1 MAKTFTASIP
11 TSDLVVPAGGPA
23 QGPYRWTLTGAAEQ
37 TQDTAE
43 PTAQFTVEPGDYTLT
58 VQAFAADGSPL
69 GGPSKP
75 ATFTIAADT
84 VTVKVVTD
92 GDITITF

>member
-1 MAKTFTASIP
+1 MAKTITAAITP
-11 TSDLVVPAGGPA
+11 TDMQVPAGSPA
-23 QGPYRWTLTGAAEQ
+23 QGPYRWTLTGPSASE
-37 TQDTAE
+37 QDTAE
-43 PTAQFTVEPGDYTLT
+43 PTATFTVEPGDYTL
-58 VQAFAADGSPL
+58 VVHALDANLAPL
-69 GGPSKP
+69 GGPSKA